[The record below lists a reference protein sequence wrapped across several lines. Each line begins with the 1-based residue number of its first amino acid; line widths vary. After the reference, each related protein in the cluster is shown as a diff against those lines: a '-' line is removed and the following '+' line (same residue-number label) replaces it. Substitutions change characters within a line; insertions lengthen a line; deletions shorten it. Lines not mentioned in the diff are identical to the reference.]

1 MFEFLFKYPP
11 AAFAQ
16 GHLVLLGSW
25 PPWILLA
32 LSVLAAS
39 GLAVLILWRARRATH
54 TLSGWRLT
62 TLWLLQTVLAAW
74 VLVLLWQPALA
85 VAELEPQQNII
96 AVLLDDSRSMN
107 LVENGSRREDQ
118 AIAALRSGL
127 LPALGARF
135 QVRLY
140 RFDTGVSRAQLA
152 QLGPAA
158 GAATHIGDSLKQLAQ
173 ETSDLPIGAVVLLSD
188 GGDSTGGVDRDAIQA
203 LRQRRI
209 PVHTV
214 GFGATQGAPDVEIE
228 DVTLATRAL
237 AQSRVSALVT
247 LKQHGFDAATTRLIV
262 RDGGQVLADR
272 PIRLAPGGALQ
283 AEPIVFNVGAAGAK
297 SLQFAVAPLPSESN
311 RANNTVVRLLDVQS
325 EPRRILY
332 FEGEPRWEYKFIRRA
347 AEDDPMLQLAS
358 ILRTT
363 ENKIY
368 RQGIKDPSELAD
380 GFPTRAEDL
389 FAFQGLIIGSVDA
402 GYFSRAQQE
411 LIREFA
417 DRRGG
422 GVLFLGGRQSLAD
435 GVWGGSLAADALP
448 VVLPESQDTFH
459 RDPATVSLTP
469 AGEQSAICRL
479 VDDPTA
485 NVQRWA
491 RLPYLIDYEDPGTA
505 KPGAV
510 VLAQMHHDGHTMP
523 LLVTQSYGRGRTA
536 VLATGGTWRWQM
548 SLPLGDRTHDVFWE
562 QLLRWLAGDTRG
574 EVAAAVATPI
584 LLDQSHLR
592 IAAEVR
598 NKDYSSAADASV
610 TARVIG
616 PGGAPQEIALAPVA
630 NEPGRFEAQW
640 TVPAQGLYVSEITAR
655 RGAEELGR
663 DVVPFER
670 VDGIAESFHTEQNRD
685 LLERLAASTGGR
697 YWQPGDLGELARSL
711 PYSHSGVSAQRLA
724 ELWNMPAG
732 FLLILALRS
741 GEWLLRRRWGLV

>member
-11 AAFAQ
+11 AAFAK
-16 GHLVLLGSW
+16 GHLVLLGAW
-25 PPWILLA
+25 PPWILVALLA
-32 LSVLAAS
+32 LAAAAL
-39 GLAVLILWRARRATH
+39 GLLIVWRARRASRDLRH
-54 TLSGWRLT
+54 SRLAI
-62 TLWLLQTVLAAW
+62 LWLLQTALAAL
-74 VLVLLWQPALA
+74 VLVLLWQPAIA
-85 VAELEPQQNII
+85 VPELEPQQNII
-96 AVLLDDSRSMN
+96 AVLIDDSRSMN
-107 LVENGSRREDQ
+107 VAENGARREDQ
-118 AIAALRSGL
+118 ALASLRSEL
-127 LPALGARF
+127 LPSLSGRF

-140 RFDTGVSRAQLA
+140 RFDTQLRRAELA
-152 QLGPAA
+152 QLGPAE
-158 GAATHIGDSLKQLAQ
+158 GAATHIGDSLKQLAL
-173 ETSDLPIGAVVLLSD
+173 ETSDLPVGAVVLLSD
-188 GGDSTGGVDRDAIQA
+188 GGDSTGGVDRDAIEA
-203 LRQRRI
+203 LRERRI
-209 PVHTV
+209 PVHTI
-214 GFGATQGAPDVEIE
+214 GFGATLGAPDVEIE
-228 DVTLATRAL
+228 DVTVATRAL
-237 AQSRVSALVT
+237 AQSRVSALVA
-247 LKQHGFDAATTRLIV
+247 LKQHGFSAGTSRLLV

-272 PIRLAPGGALQ
+272 EIRFGPDGAVQ

-297 SLQFAVAPLPSESN
+297 SLEFAVAPLAAESN
-311 RANNTVVRLLDVQS
+311 RANNTVTRLVDVESQ
-325 EPRRILY
+325 PRRILY

-347 AEDDPMLQLAS
+347 ADDDPMLQLVS

-368 RQGIKDPSELAD
+368 RQGIKDPNELVD

-402 GYFSRAQQE
+402 GYFSSAQQD

-422 GVLFLGGRQSLAD
+422 GVLFLGGRQSLGD

-448 VVLPESQDTFH
+448 VVLPESHDSFH

-479 VDDPTA
+479 IDDPLVNA
-485 NVQRWA
+485 QRWA
-491 RLPYLIDYEDPGTA
+491 KLPYLIDYEDPGDP

-510 VLAQMHHDGHTMP
+510 VLAQMHSGGRTMP

-548 SLPLGDRTHDVFWE
+548 SLPLGDRTHDAFWQ

-574 EVAAAVATPI
+574 EVAASVPTP
-584 LLDQSHLR
+584 LMLDQSHLR
-592 IAAEVR
+592 IAADVR
-598 NKDYSSAADASV
+598 DRSYLSAADASV

-616 PGGAPQEIALAPVA
+616 PGGAPQAIDLAPVPS
-630 NEPGRFEAQW
+630 EPGRFEGEW
-640 TVPAQGLYVSEITAR
+640 TTPTPGLYVAEVTAR
-655 RGAEELGR
+655 RGKEELGR

-670 VDGIAESFHTEQNRD
+670 LDGIAESFHTEQNRD

-697 YWQPGDLGELARSL
+697 YWQPREVRELAQSL
-711 PYSHSGVSAQRLA
+711 PYSQSGVSARRLA

-741 GEWLLRRRWGLV
+741 GEWLLRRKWGLV